1 MMTDIDRDGLS
12 LRDED
17 RLPWLEAVDDED
29 DYEGI
34 SPFRVALFVL
44 AALILLGAVV
54 AGIYLIQKRRHAPAE
69 GDGAL
74 ITAPAGD
81 YKVKPD
87 EPGGMAVEG
96 KGDTTFAA
104 SQGASPEGKIDLEAI
119 PEAPVTAPKP
129 ADNEPKAAPSAPPQ
143 VAAAQPHGQPPVQAQ
158 PKPPAP
164 KPQPAKVASAAVPE
178 SSAKL
183 APKAPTK
190 PAVTKPAAAAPA
202 TGGGGTIQLGAFGS
216 EAIANSEWK
225 RLQGRFAFLGGYA
238 PSIVQAQVGGKTYYR
253 LQAAAGG
260 QARDLCG
267 KLKVAGENCLIVAH

>member
-54 AGIYLIQKRRHAPAE
+54 AGIYFIQKRRHAPAE

-81 YKVKPD
+81 YKIKPD

-119 PEAPVTAPKP
+119 PEAPVTAPRP
-129 ADNEPKAAPSAPPQ
+129 AENEPKAAPSAPPQ

-158 PKPPAP
+158 PKAPAP
-164 KPQPAKVASAAVPE
+164 KPQPARVASAAVPE

-183 APKAPTK
+183 APKAPAKPALTK
-190 PAVTKPAAAAPA
+190 PVAATPA
-202 TGGGGTIQLGAFGS
+202 TAGGGTIQLGAFGS

-238 PSIVQAQVGGKTYYR
+238 PSIAQAQVGGKTYYR
-253 LQAAAGG
+253 LQSAVGG
-260 QARDLCG
+260 QARELCG
-267 KLKVAGENCLIVAH
+267 KLKVAGENCLIVGH